1 MGSKKKIEVEVVK
14 NVNEFGDGVSWYRGA
29 MLGKGSFGYVYLAN
43 LKNPKSKNRYLPSV
57 MAVKSAEVSVSGSIQ
72 KEREVL
78 SNIKGC
84 PYVIRC
90 FGDETTNGN
99 NGVMAYNL
107 LLEYGSGGTLA
118 QRINKLGNGNR
129 GLAEFEVRLYTRSM
143 LRGLNHIHAIGY
155 VHCDM
160 KPENVLLVPSSSK
173 GSVEFR
179 AKIGDLGLA
188 KRENQS
194 KKRRLEPYWR
204 GTPMYLS
211 PEAVADNVQESP
223 ADIWAL
229 GCIVLEML
237 TGKPPWDRKDAEDV
251 LKKIGEGHELPT
263 IPGDLSKEAKDFLK
277 GCFVR
282 KPTYRWT
289 AEMLLIHPFV
299 EGLSDDDDGVED
311 RQEVEDINEVDSMQL
326 VTEPEDEVSYSQ
338 EDWSCISEEESV
350 GYWSEDDDP
359 EITEDEIASCF
370 AEERMS
376 IRSSSIDSGFNSMID
391 TSKQV
396 ASRNLSNNSSKCPL
410 KFTVPAG
417 VLALGGRREI

>member
-1 MGSKKKIEVEVVK
+1 MESKKKIEVQTKMDLKSVK
-14 NVNEFGDGVSWYRGA
+14 EYGDGVSWNRGV

-78 SNIKGC
+78 NNIKGC
-84 PYVIRC
+84 PYIIRC
-90 FGDETTNGN
+90 FGEEFTCGG

-107 LLEYGSGGTLA
+107 LLEYFSGGTLSE
-118 QRINKLGNGNR
+118 RIKKLGNKG
-129 GLAEFEVRLYTRSM
+129 FPDSEVRSYTRSM

-160 KPENVLLVPSSSK
+160 KPENILLLPNSSK
-173 GSVEFR
+173 GRTEFR

-188 KRENQS
+188 KKGNQS

-211 PEAVADNVQESP
+211 PEVVADNVQESP

-237 TGKPPWDRKDAEDV
+237 TGKPPFDRKDDMNAEDV
-251 LKKIGEGHELPT
+251 LRKIGEGHELPN
-263 IPGDLSKEAKDFLK
+263 IPGDLSKEAKNFLK

-299 EGLSDDDDGVED
+299 EGLSDDDGVEE
-311 RQEVEDINEVDSMQL
+311 QEEVEDINEVDSMQL
-326 VTEPEDEVSYSQ
+326 VTETDDEFSYSQ
-338 EDWSCISEEESV
+338 EDWSCISGEDSL
-350 GYWSEDDDP
+350 GYLSDDT
-359 EITEDEIASCF
+359 EVTEDEMASCF

-376 IRSSSIDSGFNSMID
+376 IRSSSIDSGFNRMID
-391 TSKQV
+391 SSMQV
-396 ASRNLSNNSSKCPL
+396 PSRSPSNNSPKCPL
-410 KFTVPAG
+410 KLQFLQVSST
-417 VLALGGRREI
+417 RW

>member
-1 MGSKKKIEVEVVK
+1 MNEDFWAIQVGNLVQQGKEKIEVKGKMEVK
-14 NVNEFGDGVSWYRGA
+14 SVNEFGDGVSWYRGA
-29 MLGKGSFGYVYLAN
+29 MLGKGSFGYVYVAN

-72 KEREVL
+72 KEKEVFN
-78 SNIKGC
+78 NIKGC

-90 FGDETTNGN
+90 FGDEFTSAENGM
-99 NGVMAYNL
+99 MAYNL
-107 LLEYGSGGTLA
+107 LLEYGSGGNLA
-118 QRINKLGNGNR
+118 ERIKKLGNK
-129 GLAEFEVRLYTRSM
+129 GLPEFEVRYYTRSM

-160 KPENVLLVPSSSK
+160 KPENILILSNSGK
-173 GSVEFR
+173 GSTEFR
-179 AKIGDLGLA
+179 VKIGDLGLA
-188 KRENQS
+188 KRGYQS

-237 TGKPPWDRKDAEDV
+237 SGKPPWSKKDDMNAEDV
-251 LKKIGEGHELPT
+251 LRKIGEGRELPE

-277 GCFVR
+277 VCFVR

-299 EGLSDDDDGVED
+299 EGLSDDGGVEE
-311 RQEVEDINEVDSMQL
+311 REEVEDINEVDSIQL
-326 VTEPEDEVSYSQ
+326 VTEADDGFFYSQ
-338 EDWSCISEEESV
+338 EDWSCISEEDSL
-350 GYWSEDDDP
+350 GYWSEDD
-359 EITEDEIASCF
+359 TEVTENEMASCF
-370 AEERMS
+370 AEERIS

-391 TSKQV
+391 TSVQSIK
-396 ASRNLSNNSSKCPL
+396 
-410 KFTVPAG
+410 
-417 VLALGGRREI
+417 